1 MRGGCEPDAEA
12 AGFILA
18 GGQSSR
24 MGTDKALLEF
34 GGRPL
39 IAHAVG
45 ILTAAGLPVFIAGA
59 PAQARQALAAHAPVI
74 ADDQPGLGPL
84 AGVCA
89 ALASSSAEFLVF
101 LPVDVPLLPPSLIT
115 YLLRRARITGAAVT
129 LASVNGSQQT
139 FPAVIARRARPVLE
153 NELRSRHLGC
163 RAAFQAA
170 ARELR
175 EPVSVVI
182 TELLAQSGQVSHHD
196 ALPVVHWFLNFNSV
210 PDVCFALS
218 LRRSRVT

>member
-1 MRGGCEPDAEA
+1 MPGGCEPDSQA
-12 AGFILA
+12 AAFILA

-39 IAHAVG
+39 IAHAAG
-45 ILTAAGLPVFIAGA
+45 ILAAAGLPVFIAGA

-89 ALASSSAEFLVF
+89 ALAATSAEFLVF
-101 LPVDVPLLPPSLIT
+101 LPVDAPLLPSSLIT

-129 LASVNGSQQT
+129 LASVSGSPQT
-139 FPAVIARRARPVLE
+139 FPAVIARRVRPVLE
-153 NELRSRHLGC
+153 NELRGRHLGC
-163 RAAFQAA
+163 RAAFQTAA
-170 ARELR
+170 GELG
-175 EPVSVVI
+175 EPVSVVT
-182 TELLAQSGQVSHHD
+182 TELLAQSGQVWHHD
-196 ALPVVHWFLNFNSV
+196 ALPVAHWFLNFNTEQ
-210 PDVCFALS
+210 DVCFALS